1 MKVKSVSDLAFKVKS
16 VSDLAFRALDI
27 LTEGED
33 ELWVAHIVF
42 DGQARRTGGIQRI
55 MKNDCGNSY
64 DSVQRTLKR
73 LVSKNIV
80 YRVIQGI
87 YAPNLKMLLPKMI
100 ELLEE
105 KGAPNLPH
113 PEGQTDKTGEYKTQ
127 ERGG

>member
-1 MKVKSVSDLAFKVKS
+1 MLKVKSVSDLAFK
-16 VSDLAFRALDI
+16 ALDS

-42 DGQARRTGGIQRI
+42 DGQARRTSGIQKI

-87 YAPNLKMLLPKMI
+87 YAPNLKLVLGKMI
-100 ELLEE
+100 EILEAE
-105 KGAPNLPH
+105 Q
-113 PEGQTDKTGEYKTQ
+113 EGENAA
-127 ERGG
+127 GG